1 MSLQAAIGG
10 RARQGILVFLV
21 AFAVRLAAVWALGPA
36 HPEFGDSRDYL
47 EAGRSI
53 CARGDGPGLVGG
65 MYFRPPGFPIFI
77 SLVTA
82 CHTEQIGWIKIAL
95 AAIDSLTVLLVWA
108 LARLVNGPNRVLWLV
123 VAVAALNPIFV
134 YQTADLRSEPLFM
147 ALLTGALLMLFTA
160 RGRRERLCL
169 PLAGLLLGLAALT
182 RPAALIAIPF
192 FALAWIAGAPAR
204 RRREA
209 LPLALLLAVAA
220 GAVVAPWTQFIS
232 ARFDELILVNDTGGF
247 NLWKGTHP
255 DLLRALS
262 SPDRAT
268 YAERVHQFELVTIP
282 AEARAVELESDSPM
296 SRSRAWRRRA
306 LDRIVADPVAYLK
319 AILANILRFWRPW
332 LSPMEHGPLA
342 VAGSA
347 ALLGSIYLL
356 GAIGIASIR
365 KSQPWLFWFVLAW
378 FFVTTLAHAPFQTVM
393 RYRLPFTDPLLIA
406 FMGGGAA
413 ALWSRLG
420 RRSGRAVPSSGANVL
435 APASPSSGPVTRRS
449 TG

>member
-1 MSLQAAIGG
+1 MGG
-10 RARQGILVFLV
+10 RARRGILVFLV
-21 AFAVRLAAVWALGPA
+21 AFAVRLAAIWALGPA
-36 HPEFGDSRDYL
+36 HLEFGDSRDYL

-53 CARGDGPGLVGG
+53 CAQGDDPGTAGG

-77 SLVTA
+77 GLVTA
-82 CHTEQIGWIKIAL
+82 CHAEQIGWIKIAL

-108 LARLVNGPNRVLWLV
+108 VARLVNGSSRMLWLV

-147 ALLTGALLMLFTA
+147 VLLTGAILALFTA
-160 RGRRERLCL
+160 RSRREWLYL
-169 PLAGLLLGLAALT
+169 LLAGLLLGLAALT

-192 FALAWIAGAPAR
+192 FALTWIAGAPAR

-209 LPLALLLAVAA
+209 LPLALLLVFAA

-232 ARFDELILVNDTGGF
+232 ARYQQFILVNDTGGF

-262 SPDRAT
+262 SPDRTT
-268 YAERVHQFELVTIP
+268 YAERARQFELVTTP
-282 AEARAVELESDSPM
+282 AEARAVEMESDSPM
-296 SRSRAWRRRA
+296 GRSRAWRRRA
-306 LDRIVADPVAYLK
+306 LARIAADPGAFFK
-319 AILANILRFWRPW
+319 AILANMLRYWRPW

-356 GAIGIASIR
+356 GAIGIVRIR
-365 KSQPWLFWFVLAW
+365 TSQPWLFWFVLAW

-413 ALWSRLG
+413 ALRSRLG
-420 RRSGRAVPSSGANVL
+420 RGKERAAPSSATSVP

-449 TG
+449 IG